1 MSEADQGPKKITVKR
16 KFVADGV
23 FQAELNEFLSRILG
37 QFGYAGIE
45 VRVSHIGT
53 EIRIRVAKAEDIMK
67 SQKQM
72 KEIQS
77 LIEKRFNYSETNKLD
92 LRIVPLPVSALCSA
106 W

>member
-1 MSEADQGPKKITVKR
+1 MSDQIEKPRKITVKR

-23 FQAELNEFLSRILG
+23 FQAELNEILSKTLG

-45 VRVSHIGT
+45 VRVSHLGT
-53 EIRIRVAKAEDIMK
+53 EIRIRVAKADDIIK
-67 SQKQM
+67 GQKQI

-92 LRIVPLPVSALCSA
+92 LRIVPLPVSALCAA